1 MPDTALLHWTLDHI
15 LTLLVIMTRVGP
27 LVFMMPVI
35 GSSSVPSQVKALFTM
50 ALSLIL
56 LPVVPVSVSAALL
69 PETAMGYAIF
79 VGIEVTFGAILAFFA
94 RLVFDATDLAGQMV
108 GISMGMGMAGT
119 MDPEFGTQVS
129 LVGTLWNIVAILI
142 FLGINGHH
150 LFFRTLV
157 ESFTW
162 VTPGSIHLGKATLL
176 GLTEGIVRMFVLG
189 IQIMAPAAVAL
200 FLTHVAMGIIAK
212 TVPQVPVMM
221 VAMPLTIG
229 IGFLFVGLSMSYF
242 LPLMVKNFDLMGQ
255 SLRKLAIGMGG

>member
-15 LTLLVIMTRVGP
+15 LRLLVIMTRVGP
-27 LVFMMPVI
+27 LVFLMPVI
-35 GSSSVPSQVKALFTM
+35 GSSSVPVQVKVLFTL

-56 LPVVPVSVSAALL
+56 LPVVQVSAALL
-69 PETAMGYAIF
+69 PESAMGYAAF
-79 VGIEVTFGAILAFFA
+79 VTVEMTFGAILAFFA

-129 LVGTLWNIVAILI
+129 LVGTLWNIVAVLI

-157 ESFTW
+157 ESFAW
-162 VTPGSIHLGKATLL
+162 VTPGSIHLGKATVL
-176 GLTEGIVRMFVLG
+176 GVMGGIVQMFVLG

-200 FLTHVAMGIIAK
+200 FLSHVAMGVVAK
-212 TVPQVPVMM
+212 TVPQVPIMM
-221 VAMPLTIG
+221 VAMPLNIG
-229 IGFLFVGLSMSYF
+229 IGFLFVGLSMSYL
-242 LPLMVKNFDLMGQ
+242 LPLLIKNFDLMGQ
-255 SLRKLAIGMGG
+255 NLTKLAIGMGG